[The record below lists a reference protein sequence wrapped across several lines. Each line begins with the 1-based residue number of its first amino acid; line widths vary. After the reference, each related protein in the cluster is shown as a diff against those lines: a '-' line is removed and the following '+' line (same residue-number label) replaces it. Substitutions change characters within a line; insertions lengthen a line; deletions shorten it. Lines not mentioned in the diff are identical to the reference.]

1 MSLCITER
9 SKSKKEMEWQFEVSS
24 LCMQLTKTQLFWY
37 PVVVKRSIAKLHST
51 VSCYAEQ
58 SRIAHNILWHIC
70 MANVW
75 WSCYV
80 TISSFSWNPVLVC
93 CFFFFFFFAKTCRT
107 SPLQN
112 AMAHTKTFTVCYNV
126 IKYRHAQRW
135 AAAASEPH
143 HMMTDDY
150 YVWSLTT
157 VSYIRFSLFS
167 KGVFSYFASTQT

>member
-93 CFFFFFFFAKTCRT
+93 CFFFLFFFSLKHV
-107 SPLQN
+107 
-112 AMAHTKTFTVCYNV
+112 AHRRFKMPWLIPKPSRCVTMSSNIDTLNDGQQQHRSHIT
-126 IKYRHAQRW
+126 W
-135 AAAASEPH
+135 WL
-143 HMMTDDY
+143 MT
-150 YVWSLTT
+150 TT
-157 VSYIRFSLFS
+157 YEV
-167 KGVFSYFASTQT
+167 